1 MLEFCKNILEKV
13 SFDHLLFKKE
23 LTKSIQWVNAADAK
37 HLRDWCIETY
47 GYKYYAVILQ
57 AFDPII

>member
-23 LTKSIQWVNAADAK
+23 LTKSIQWVNASDAK
-37 HLRDWCIETY
+37 NLRDWCIETH
-47 GYKYYAVILQ
+47 GSKYYAVIQQ
-57 AFDPII
+57 AFAPII